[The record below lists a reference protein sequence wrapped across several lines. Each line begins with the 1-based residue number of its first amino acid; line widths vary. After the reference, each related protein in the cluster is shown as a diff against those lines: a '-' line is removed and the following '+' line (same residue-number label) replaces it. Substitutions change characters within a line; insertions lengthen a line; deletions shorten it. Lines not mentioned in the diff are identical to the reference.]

1 MLPNFMAFGLATQL
15 AELLNDQLIASD
27 VRRDVRCDRTK
38 YVESNSTILD
48 ERDMNKIC
56 KMCIAAVCLWIDI
69 VGI

>member
-1 MLPNFMAFGLATQL
+1 MIN
-15 AELLNDQLIASD
+15 SSYD
-27 VRRDVRCDRTK
+27 VRRDVRCDRTSVYRTM